1 MNLHDNRS
9 IDEPARILILTADAG
24 FGHRAAANAIAQALA
39 ERYGNACQVTVLNPL
54 QDPRAPGLLRRA
66 QGDYDRWVKQ
76 VPELYKF
83 GYEASDGTLPVSLA
97 EQALIA
103 LLYFTMRDV
112 VGRYRPH
119 VIVTTYPLYQA
130 PLAAYFALS
139 GKYVPLLTVVTDL
152 VTVHSLWF
160 NEDVDK
166 CLVPTTAVL
175 KKALESG
182 LPPDRLEVTGLP
194 VNPALARP
202 VDKAA
207 LRAQLGF
214 QEGRYVVL
222 LVGSKR
228 VKNLEPIA
236 CVLDHCGLPLE
247 LVLVAG
253 GDEALYQRWSGSQ
266 WHQPAHV
273 HHYVTDM
280 PSLMLAGDLIVC
292 KAGGLIVSESLA
304 AGLPLLIAEAIPG
317 QETGNAVYVVEG
329 GAGVLVKDAV
339 EALVHLFHWLDRN
352 AAELKERA
360 AHAQRL
366 GRPEA
371 AYRVADLVWEASIE
385 GAGKRQR
392 RLDEQRSFL
401 SRLLKDGIRI
411 D

>member
-1 MNLHDNRS
+1 MN
-9 IDEPARILILTADAG
+9 EPARILILTADAG

-39 ERYGNACQVTVLNPL
+39 ERYGGACQVTVLNPL
-54 QDPRAPGLLRRA
+54 QERGAPALLRRA
-66 QGDYDRWVKQ
+66 QGDYDRWVKE
-76 VPELYKF
+76 VPELYRL
-83 GYEASDGTLPVSLA
+83 GYEASDGMLPVSLA

-103 LLYFTMRDV
+103 LLYFTMRNV
-112 VGRYRPH
+112 VQRYQPDA
-119 VIVTTYPLYQA
+119 IVSTYPLYQA

-139 GKYVPLLTVVTDL
+139 GKYIPVLTVVTDL

-160 NEDVDK
+160 NDDVDK
-166 CLVPTTAVL
+166 CLVPTVAVL

-182 LPPDRLEVTGLP
+182 LPSDRLEVTGLP
-194 VNPALARP
+194 VNPALARQ

-207 LRAQLGF
+207 LRAELGF
-214 QEGRYVVL
+214 RQDRYVVL
-222 LVGSKR
+222 IAGSKR

-236 CVLDHCGLPLE
+236 HVLNHCGLPLE

-253 GDEALYQRWSGSQ
+253 GDEGLQRRWAETQ

-273 HHYVTDM
+273 HGYVSDM
-280 PSLMLAGDLIVC
+280 PTLMLAADLIVC

-317 QETGNAVYVVEG
+317 QETGNAEYVVEG
-329 GAGVLVKDAV
+329 GAGLLATDAV
-339 EALVHLFHWLDRN
+339 DALVHLFHWLDNN

-360 AHAQRL
+360 ACAKRL

-371 AYRVADLVWEASIE
+371 AYRVADLVWEAAVQ
-385 GAGKRQR
+385 GASTRQR
-392 RLDEQRSFL
+392 RMDTQL
-401 SRLLKDGIRI
+401 SLLNRLLKDGIRI

>member
-1 MNLHDNRS
+1 MDQPINV
-9 IDEPARILILTADAG
+9 LILTADAG

-39 ERYGNACQVTVLNPL
+39 ERHGDACQVTVHNPL
-54 QDPRAPGLLRRA
+54 QERSAPALLRRA
-66 QGDYDRWVKQ
+66 QGDYDRWVKE
-76 VPELYKF
+76 VPELYKL

-97 EQALIA
+97 EQGLIA
-103 LLYFTMRDV
+103 LLYFTMRKMV
-112 VGRYRPH
+112 QRYQPD

-139 GKYVPLLTVVTDL
+139 GRYIPVLTVVTDL
-152 VTVHSLWF
+152 ATVHSLWF
-160 NEDVDK
+160 NDDVDK

-182 LPPDRLEVTGLP
+182 LPSDRLEVTGLP
-194 VNPALARP
+194 VNPALARQ

-207 LRAQLGF
+207 LRAELGF
-214 QEGRYVVL
+214 RQDRYVVL
-222 LVGSKR
+222 IVGSKR

-236 CVLDHCGLPLE
+236 HVLNHCGLPLE

-253 GDEALYQRWSGSQ
+253 GDEALHRRWAETE
-266 WHQPAHV
+266 WHLPAHV
-273 HHYVTDM
+273 HGYVADM
-280 PSLMLAGDLIVC
+280 PTQMLAADLIVC

-317 QETGNAVYVVEG
+317 QETGNAQYVIQG
-329 GAGVLVKDAV
+329 GAGVLVEDAV
-339 EALVHLFHWLDRN
+339 DALTHLFHWLDHD

-360 AHAQRL
+360 AHARRL
-366 GRPEA
+366 GTPQA
-371 AYRVADLVWEASIE
+371 AYRVAELAWTAAVE
-385 GAGKRQR
+385 GASKRQR
-392 RLDEQRSFL
+392 RMDTQLSLL